1 MLSASQARIGE
12 TIESFYHDTSSDAV
26 AATTYKRAVAEL
38 DQRIAKDLDAPYRAT
53 VLDPM
58 SKLCSY
64 FPEVN
69 KTIEKRSKKVCVA
82 GSAGG
87 GVG

>member
-1 MLSASQARIGE
+1 MSASQARLGDTVE
-12 TIESFYHDTSSDAV
+12 GFYRTSSDSAV
-26 AATTYKRAVAEL
+26 AASTYKRAVAEL

-58 SKLCSY
+58 TKLCSY

-69 KTIEKRSKKVCVA
+69 KGIEKRSKKVCA
-82 GSAGG
+82 LRGAFSPDSC
-87 GVG
+87 